1 MAKLKIELDTRFLD
15 DYVDEYGEVDFDSF
29 ISDEI
34 ISQIGDKIISKY
46 ESDQMEVIES
56 KITDA
61 LSEVDSKIQETI
73 DKKVNEIAENLLN
86 RNITIYDKWGDIKKE
101 NVNIMD
107 MFKQK
112 MDNFLSE
119 RVDENGKTNG
129 YRREQTR
136 IDYLVN
142 KNITYSMERK
152 VNEAAAQVSKKIEEY
167 VNKTLKQQIGE
178 EVSKVIGLDK
188 ITSKISEL

>member
-1 MAKLKIELDTRFLD
+1 MAKLKIELDTRFLE
-15 DYVDEYGEVDFDSF
+15 DYVNEYGEVDFDSF
-29 ISDEI
+29 ISDAI
-34 ISQIGDKIISKY
+34 INQIADKIISKY
-46 ESDQMEVIES
+46 ESCQMEIIES

-61 LSEVDSKIQETI
+61 LSKVDSKIQETI

-86 RNITIYDKWGDIKKE
+86 RNITIYDKWGDTIKE

-119 RVDENGKTNG
+119 KVDENGKTDG
-129 YRREQTR
+129 YRRGQTR

>member
-86 RNITIYDKWGDIKKE
+86 RNITIYDEWGDVKKE

-119 RVDENGKTNG
+119 RVYENGKTNG
-129 YRREQTR
+129 YGREQTR

-152 VNEAAAQVSKKIEEY
+152 VNEAAAQVSRKIEEY

>member
-119 RVDENGKTNG
+119 RVYENGKTNG
-129 YRREQTR
+129 YGREQTR

>member
-112 MDNFLSE
+112 MDNFLTE
-119 RVDENGKTNG
+119 KVDENGKTNG
-129 YRREQTR
+129 YRCEQTR

-152 VNEAAAQVSKKIEEY
+152 VKEAATQVSKKIEEY

>member
-119 RVDENGKTNG
+119 IVYENGKTNG
-129 YRREQTR
+129 YGREQTR

>member
-86 RNITIYDKWGDIKKE
+86 RNITIYDKWGDVKKE

-119 RVDENGKTNG
+119 RVYENGKTNG
-129 YRREQTR
+129 YGREQTR

>member
-34 ISQIGDKIISKY
+34 ISHIGDKIISKY

-86 RNITIYDKWGDIKKE
+86 RNITIYDEWGDVKKE

-119 RVDENGKTNG
+119 RVYENGKTNG
-129 YRREQTR
+129 YGHGQTR
-136 IDYLVN
+136 IDYLIN

-152 VNEAAAQVSKKIEEY
+152 VNEAAAQVSRKIEEY

>member
-1 MAKLKIELDTRFLD
+1 MAKLKIELDTRFLE

-56 KITDA
+56 RITDA

-119 RVDENGKTNG
+119 KVDENGKTNG

>member
-1 MAKLKIELDTRFLD
+1 MAKLKIELDTNILEE
-15 DYVDEYGEVDFDSF
+15 YVDEYGEVDFDSF
-29 ISDEI
+29 IYDEI
-34 ISQIGDKIISKY
+34 VSQIGDKIVEKY
-46 ESDQMEVIES
+46 ESSQMEAIES

-61 LSEVDSKIQETI
+61 LSKVDSKIQETI

-86 RNITIYDKWGDIKKE
+86 RNITIYDKWGDVKKE

-119 RVDENGKTNG
+119 RVYENGKTNG
-129 YRREQTR
+129 YGREQTR

>member
-119 RVDENGKTNG
+119 IVYENGKTNG
-129 YRREQTR
+129 YGHEQTR
-136 IDYLVN
+136 IDYLIN

>member
-86 RNITIYDKWGDIKKE
+86 RNITIYDEWGDVKKE

-119 RVDENGKTNG
+119 KVYENGKTNG
-129 YRREQTR
+129 YGREQTR

-152 VNEAAAQVSKKIEEY
+152 VNEAAAQVSRKIEEY

>member
-86 RNITIYDKWGDIKKE
+86 RNITIYDKWGDVKKE

-119 RVDENGKTNG
+119 IVYENGKTNG
-129 YRREQTR
+129 YGREQTR